1 MPISLKNMFSSL
13 KSQKDESMSTGFVF
27 HGIVLVV
34 LFIAL
39 LISFMFFQDLAAAFR
54 FAAVLVF
61 GLYLPGALLE
71 MIIFQKKQ
79 LNLFER
85 IILSIV
91 FSLVLFP
98 IPVFIAY
105 SLGVVI
111 TVGVTATLLVILNLL
126 LVLILVF
133 KSRRLF

>member
-1 MPISLKNMFSSL
+1 MQMNLKNMFSFL
-13 KSQKDESMSTGFVF
+13 KSQKNDSINTRFVF

-34 LFIAL
+34 LFISL
-39 LISFMFFQDLAAAFR
+39 FISFLFFQDLAVAFR

-71 MIIFQKKQ
+71 VIIFQKKQ
-79 LNLFER
+79 LNLFEQ

-111 TVGVTATLLVILNLL
+111 TVGVTAILLVILNLL